1 MLHNLKVCGFIFSLF
16 FVLVWIFHRTMPSP
30 APNITLRENGR
41 ERREGERERV
51 LFTLWADLRFTVIQL
66 HRGDNSCLYLK
77 DSFSVLLSFANLGF
91 THSHDFDAQVNL
103 PQRTPIRTQKRRK
116 EKCPV
121 HTLLLLVFPFL
132 ISRSGAG
139 RQSHVQEEDSERQ
152 RQLQEPQGISEQRED
167 GERFDRSCCSVLRAG
182 LSQQTVHQ
190 QQRRVLWHRLQGE
203 HKLSVGY
210 SSYRDFTWEV
220 KRISI
225 SQF

>member
-1 MLHNLKVCGFIFSLF
+1 MDFPQNHAFSRSQHH
-16 FVLVWIFHRTMPSP
+16 VTR
-30 APNITLRENGR
+30 
-41 ERREGERERV
+41 EREREAGGRAREGAV
-51 LFTLWADLRFTVIQL
+51 YIVSRPQIYSHPAAPRRQQLPLFKGQFFRFVVICQF
-66 HRGDNSCLYLK
+66 RLY
-77 DSFSVLLSFANLGF
+77 
-91 THSHDFDAQVNL
+91 AQSWFWRTGEL
-103 PQRTPIRTQKRRK
+103 TSPQRTPIRTQKRRK

-182 LSQQTVHQ
+182 LSQQTIHQ